1 MILRPPRSTLF
12 PYTTLFRSARAYV
25 RTETKQGSG
34 IFLFWGSR
42 GHNFQIDALGTPD
55 VPGTSAFDAIRN
67 SFATWE
73 GAACT
78 DLVFPEVLPLEEAD
92 RRIGYFPGGFTRN
105 PILFRPRRSDA
116 VWPAG
121 RPALS

>member
-42 GHNFQIDALGTPD
+42 GHDFQIDALGTPD
-55 VPGTSAFDAIRN
+55 VPGTSAFEAIRN

-78 DLVFPEVLPLEEAD
+78 DLD
-92 RRIGYFPGGFTRN
+92 RKSTRLNSSHLVISYPGSC
-105 PILFRPRRSDA
+105 LK
-116 VWPAG
+116 
-121 RPALS
+121 